1 MDIIPQAALNIDI
14 NWKQWFDALIRCAAV
29 TKSPEYYI
37 NKIESYFSPVDDVIV
52 TMCVRTLFD
61 LYLTVKN
68 FPKGS
73 EVIMTAINIPDM
85 VNIVLLHGLKPVPV
99 DVDIGTL

>member
-1 MDIIPQAALNIDI
+1 
-14 NWKQWFDALIRCAAV
+14 
-29 TKSPEYYI
+29 
-37 NKIESYFSPVDDVIV
+37 
-52 TMCVRTLFD
+52 MCVRTLFD